1 MANPGELLRNVVRS
15 SKPKTLRGLNQKVRG
30 QAQGA
35 LPSPAVAVGATGEEA
50 EPKPSVN
57 HPWNVVSPSSSLWG
71 RPAARWSPMGRRV
84 EDEGGSECRS
94 VIERIGVEPPGEIT
108 PRESGLTSLRC
119 LRTRPSEQLA
129 WETEQMTAASL
140 LVRSPACSARQPQTS
155 IVQVV
160 RLRPTGFRQ
169 EP

>member
-1 MANPGELLRNVVRS
+1 
-15 SKPKTLRGLNQKVRG
+15 
-30 QAQGA
+30 
-35 LPSPAVAVGATGEEA
+35 
-50 EPKPSVN
+50 
-57 HPWNVVSPSSSLWG
+57 
-71 RPAARWSPMGRRV
+71 MGRRV
-84 EDEGGSECRS
+84 EDEGGSECRP

-108 PRESGLTSLRC
+108 PRESGLTSLGC

-160 RLRPTGFRQ
+160 YARAHRVPPGALR
-169 EP
+169 EA